1 LNLAE
6 LARQT
11 AREIAEGKAV
21 IFLGVGASVGTE
33 SEWNEGKGVLSSG
46 ELTRAIAE
54 RFGVNLQ
61 YDGGGELASTLRGV
75 ASLAV
80 LERHP
85 GTVKRF
91 VIEKI
96 SPGCGKPLRVH
107 RALAR
112 VAPTIVM
119 TTNYDNLYEAAMQ
132 EAGKDCERIV
142 QSSDLVGLPINR
154 PRVLKLHGDK
164 EQPNEI
170 VLTGPDYMAWRKRAA
185 GLQAEVVAAVQKH
198 VCVFVGYS
206 VSDENLGDVLKIISE
221 NLDTNAPKHF
231 AVVHEID
238 KERAAELHG
247 SVEFVEGEA
256 TRFCEMLAEEFAVL
270 SPRPRDPQRE
280 RATFEAQLEAGD
292 LVEAGQSCENLAQ
305 FLIACGENAGAASLW
320 RSFGEAAES
329 VGEHSAAAAAFR
341 EAGNLL
347 WESGYA
353 LDAERALSAALR
365 ESQNAGE
372 SAIEREVHP
381 LLKRVRL
388 SEGGYHE
395 VLDDTE
401 RELRAYG
408 GTAPPSLVYTLREV
422 RAEAQEIIYGID
434 EALGELHAALDV
446 LPEDAKYLRTKA
458 WAAVARLLADKYEWE
473 EAHVALNTADSEV
486 TRSTDVDDAER
497 RRCAEYR

>member
-1 LNLAE
+1 LDLAE

-46 ELTRAIAE
+46 ELTRAIAD

-61 YDGGGELASTLRGV
+61 YDGGGELESTLRGI

-85 GTVKRF
+85 STVKRF

-119 TTNYDNLYEAAMQ
+119 TTNYDDLYEAAMQ

-185 GLQAEVVAAVQKH
+185 GLQAEVVAALQKH

-221 NLDTNAPKHF
+221 NLDANAPKHF

-247 SVEFVEGEA
+247 SVEFVEGDA
-256 TRFCEMLAEEFAVL
+256 TRFCEMLAEESAVQ

-280 RATFEAQLEAGD
+280 RAAFEAQLETGD
-292 LVEAGQSCENLAQ
+292 LVEAGQSCENLAR
-305 FLIACGENAGAASLW
+305 FLIARGENAGPRRCGAPSVRLPSLLASILPRLPPSERPGICFGSQGM
-320 RSFGEAAES
+320 RSTRN
-329 VGEHSAAAAAFR
+329 VHCR
-341 EAGNLL
+341 
-347 WESGYA
+347 
-353 LDAERALSAALR
+353 RLSASHR
-365 ESQNAGE
+365 M
-372 SAIEREVHP
+372 
-381 LLKRVRL
+381 RV
-388 SEGGYHE
+388 S
-395 VLDDTE
+395 
-401 RELRAYG
+401 
-408 GTAPPSLVYTLREV
+408 PPSRGRYTHSCSGFGSRRGATMRCSMIPNASSEPT
-422 RAEAQEIIYGID
+422 
-434 EALGELHAALDV
+434 AA
-446 LPEDAKYLRTKA
+446 PHHPA
-458 WAAVARLLADKYEWE
+458 
-473 EAHVALNTADSEV
+473 
-486 TRSTDVDDAER
+486 
-497 RRCAEYR
+497 